1 MYEIKTEDI
10 YQDFSN
16 NKEIFDLSNCI
27 TMSKHYGDPNKL
39 VIGKMQDEIARIAI
53 EELVGLKPKK
63 NSYLVNDNSEHKKER
78 IA

>member
-16 NKEIFDLSNCI
+16 NKEILSNYP
-27 TMSKHYGDPNKL
+27 TMSKHYDDPNKL
-39 VIGKMQDEIARIAI
+39 VIGKMQDEIAGIAI

-63 NSYLVNDNSEHKKER
+63 YSFLVNGNSEHKKER
-78 IA
+78 VA

>member
-16 NKEIFDLSNCI
+16 NKEIFDLSNCL

-39 VIGKMQDEIARIAI
+39 VIRKMQDEIARIAI

-63 NSYLVNDNSEHKKER
+63 NSYLVNDNSEHKKECV
-78 IA
+78 A

>member
-16 NKEIFDLSNCI
+16 NKEIFDLCYCL
-27 TMSKHYGDPNKL
+27 TMSKHYDDPNKL

-78 IA
+78 VA

>member
-1 MYEIKTEDI
+1 
-10 YQDFSN
+10 
-16 NKEIFDLSNCI
+16 
-27 TMSKHYGDPNKL
+27 MSKHYGDPNKL

-78 IA
+78 VA